1 MLLHVG
7 DLTQTRYSG
16 GGNSSDVSGYIAGG
30 NPGTLNKIEKFPFA
44 TDANATDVGDFNSR
58 S

>member
-1 MLLHVG
+1 MFL
-7 DLTQTRYSG
+7 
-16 GGNSSDVSGYIAGG
+16 GYIAGG

-44 TDANATDVGDFNSR
+44 TDANATDVGDLSSR